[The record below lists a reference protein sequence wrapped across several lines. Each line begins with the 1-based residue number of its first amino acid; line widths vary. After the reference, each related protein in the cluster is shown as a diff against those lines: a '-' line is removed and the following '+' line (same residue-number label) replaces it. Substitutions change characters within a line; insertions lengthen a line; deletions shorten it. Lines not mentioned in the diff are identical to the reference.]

1 MVHEQENQRNS
12 GLLNFWQTLVLGVKA
27 LGAEV
32 YWNLLRL
39 LREFEITQMEKRLAR
54 EYETLGRLH
63 AGNKHEDET
72 FEESEQE
79 LCRKQIDFLEKE
91 IAYLRQELA
100 NFRTSLLKERRER
113 WGLQD

>member
-1 MVHEQENQRNS
+1 MPHQQKQSSSSV
-12 GLLNFWQTLVLGVKA
+12 LNVRQTVVLGVKA

-39 LREFEITQMEKRLAR
+39 LREFEIKQLEKRLAG

-63 AGNKHEDET
+63 TDNQHEDESAG
-72 FEESEQE
+72 ESEKE

-91 IAYLRQELA
+91 IAYLRRELA
-100 NFRTSLLKERRER
+100 NLRESLLRERRER
-113 WGLQD
+113 WGLQG